1 MGRVKQFQITI
12 LTFLLLFFIAATLLR
27 IINVIA
33 LDVEELYGYGFILYG
48 IATVYT
54 TFGEENKVM
63 LFLGSVIFLLG
74 IVISLPAH
82 FDIIRISDLFL
93 PSALLIGGISL
104 FVVYLDNTK
113 NIILL
118 IASFILLLSG
128 TVLVFISRT
137 IIIPVFFESILDFI
151 VVYWPVLLIVS
162 GITIILKR

>member
-104 FVVYLDNTK
+104 FVVYLDDTK